1 MAVARRAGTDQS
13 FRAEWTVEALQERPI
28 ILPRRHFVYPAA
40 VEEVERGAL
49 ELMVQPA
56 ADEAFLATCALGF
69 ASPAVPTG
77 VWTCSSP
84 SRICGTRRRRM

>member
-1 MAVARRAGTDQS
+1 MALTIDQS
-13 FRAEWTVEALQERPI
+13 FAASWTAEVLVARPV

-49 ELMVQPA
+49 ELMVRPA
-56 ADEAFLATCALGF
+56 GGEAFLATCALGF

-77 VWTCSSP
+77 V
-84 SRICGTRRRRM
+84 